1 MAWDKSTVKPG
12 EGGKVGRLLIHNK
25 IFSSNRFA
33 DVKAKIASKK
43 IIKTIVCCRIKY
55 MYWTLKCHYK
65 GYYAITTINNAACG
79 CVQVS
84 TMTWSGS

>member
-12 EGGKVGRLLIHNK
+12 EGGKVGRLFIDNK

-43 IIKTIVCCRIKY
+43 IIK
-55 MYWTLKCHYK
+55 L
-65 GYYAITTINNAACG
+65 
-79 CVQVS
+79 
-84 TMTWSGS
+84 